1 MEKRMNTN
9 SRLVGWI
16 VHKVKT
22 EYPNDIALVLLY
34 GSYINGS
41 ANSRSDVDCYFIP
54 KTERGYALART
65 FILDGVGY
73 DIFPMT
79 WERVAGIADLQETL
93 SPLVGDVR
101 IVYCNSAEDAQRFH
115 TLQERLKHNL
125 EDDAFVQK
133 AASDRCQAAG
143 KLCAMLARE
152 TDLCQ
157 IRKTAGRMIMML
169 ADAVAVYHHEYYHFG
184 LKKQFED
191 LQNCFSAD
199 IAEGYRKVIEAGQS
213 EEIAKHAMKL
223 YRDVCCHLHVPCLL
237 PESVETEKTA
247 AGSVDASYL
256 AGLYEEICSTFNKI
270 YVCCEAGNH
279 ILAFLSAVCLQ
290 RDLDEAREAGCPDY
304 DLLRDF
310 SYEALWK
317 LSAAAQ
323 KIEADLVRLIT
334 ESGGHIRKYDSMEQ
348 FEAAK

>member
-1 MEKRMNTN
+1 MEKRIETN
-9 SRLVGWI
+9 SRLVEWI

-22 EYPNDIALVLLY
+22 EYPNDIALVLIY
-34 GSYINGS
+34 GSYVNGT
-41 ANSRSDVDCYFIP
+41 ANSRSDLDCYFIP
-54 KTERGYALART
+54 KTERGYGLART

-73 DIFPMT
+73 DIFPVT

-93 SPLVGDVR
+93 SPLVGNVR
-101 IVYCNSAEDAQRFH
+101 IVYCNSTEDARRFH
-115 TLQERLKHNL
+115 ALQERLRHNL
-125 EDDAFVQK
+125 KDDAFVRK
-133 AASDRCQAAG
+133 VALDRCQAAG
-143 KLCAMLARE
+143 RLCAMLGRE

-157 IRKTAGRMIMML
+157 IRKIAGSLIMML
-169 ADAVAVYHHEYYHFG
+169 ADAVAVYHHGYYHFG

-213 EEIAKHAMKL
+213 EEIAKHALKL
-223 YRDVCCHLHVPCLL
+223 YKDVCCHLHVPCWL
-237 PESVETEKTA
+237 PESVETGNIA

-270 YVCCEAGNH
+270 YVCCETGNH

-304 DLLRDF
+304 DLLCDF
-310 SYEALWK
+310 NHTELWK

-334 ESGGHIRKYDSMEQ
+334 ENGGQIRKYDSIEQ
-348 FEAAK
+348 FELTK